1 MSRSIPMLRLT
12 PQAAGQ
18 LQQQHDKA
26 TTELAK
32 LLRHNKEFDRQLS
45 ELIGP
50 DALRRL
56 HKATDNALLLVD
68 LKKEAA

>member
-1 MSRSIPMLRLT
+1 MKRPIPLLRLS
-12 PQAAGQ
+12 PEAAGQ

-26 TTELAK
+26 STELAA
-32 LLRHNKEFDRQLS
+32 LLRHNKEFDRQLN

-56 HKATDNALLLVD
+56 HKATENALLLVD

>member
-1 MSRSIPMLRLT
+1 MKRPTPLLRLS
-12 PQAAGQ
+12 PEAAGQ

-26 TTELAK
+26 TTELAT
-32 LLRHNKEFDRQLS
+32 LVRHNKEFDRQLS